1 MHRQTAQF
9 EPLLFNAKH
18 MNQSKNNVASINQ
31 KTITF
36 GRFILDIGMLSQSL
50 LEA

>member
-1 MHRQTAQF
+1 VAEWKKKPAQKKMHRQTAQF

-31 KTITF
+31 KT
-36 GRFILDIGMLSQSL
+36 M
-50 LEA
+50 